1 MRGARPSPHLLQLY
15 VHLATPSKHI
25 NPNTSS
31 NVDLLFLPDSLLL
44 EISNT
49 SSRAPRRLFLPTT
62 TLTPSTARATH
73 SRQSHR
79 LRQFTHVL
87 SCSVPTH
94 TMTTQAEQ
102 HRLLISPLVG
112 ESAAHNTRTLSTIR
126 SLTSSLTGLT
136 AGTLALSSLW
146 GFAFY
151 LAQHVL
157 VSVLIAYMPTGLGGP
172 SCGGKPGK
180 YFYNVWSEL
189 WGGDVVGGMMGFVL
203 TWTLAYNLVV

>member
-1 MRGARPSPHLLQLY
+1 
-15 VHLATPSKHI
+15 
-25 NPNTSS
+25 
-31 NVDLLFLPDSLLL
+31 
-44 EISNT
+44 
-49 SSRAPRRLFLPTT
+49 
-62 TLTPSTARATH
+62 
-73 SRQSHR
+73 
-79 LRQFTHVL
+79 
-87 SCSVPTH
+87 
-94 TMTTQAEQ
+94 MTTQAEQ
-102 HRLLISPLVG
+102 HRLLISPLVA

-157 VSVLIAYMPTGLGGP
+157 VSVLIAYMPRALGGP
-172 SCGGKPGK
+172 SCGGKPEK

-189 WGGDVVGGMMGFVL
+189 WGGEVVGGLMGFVL